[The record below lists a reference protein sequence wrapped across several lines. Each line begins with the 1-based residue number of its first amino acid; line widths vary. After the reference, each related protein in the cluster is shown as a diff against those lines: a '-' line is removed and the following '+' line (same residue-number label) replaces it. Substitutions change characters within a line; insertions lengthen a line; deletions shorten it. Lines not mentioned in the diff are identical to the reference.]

1 MQGGTVEELQVAKNR
16 HKLID
21 LDQME
26 PSIVRRRLRRWS
38 KADEEAITALIHA
51 LQRKGSL
58 SNVRVLEPRYET
70 NVYPLYFYWQ
80 HGQHVSH
87 RQVYDQVVQSL
98 PTHKLRMPPD
108 ELRAHV
114 GHTVD
119 SEVDILV
126 EDIEYFVFI
135 EAKEPAGDR
144 KVKFEKKRGVHQL
157 VSQYVQGRILQKM
170 ISKVFVL
177 ATIGANKGE
186 PLEIKLNPAELALV
200 QFVGEDK
207 DVLSVVDL
215 TWPSVTVSAKA
226 GKQT

>member
-1 MQGGTVEELQVAKNR
+1 MSEDS

-26 PSIVRRRLRRWS
+26 PSRVRRRLRQWS
-38 KADEEAITALIHA
+38 KADEEAPTALIYA
-51 LQRKGSL
+51 LQRKGCL
-58 SNVRVLEPRYET
+58 GNVRVLEPRYET

-80 HGQHVSH
+80 HGQQVGH
-87 RQVYDQVVQSL
+87 RQVYDQVFQSL
-98 PTHKLRMPPD
+98 QTDKLAMRQN

-135 EAKEPAGDR
+135 EAKEIAPGH

-157 VSQYVQGRILQKM
+157 VNQYVQGRILQKL

-177 ATIGANKGE
+177 ATIGANEGE
-186 PLEIKLNPAELALV
+186 TLEIKLNSAEHALL

-215 TWPSVTVSAKA
+215 TWPSVTVSAQA

>member
-1 MQGGTVEELQVAKNR
+1 VSEDSY
-16 HKLID
+16 KLID

-26 PSIVRRRLRRWS
+26 PSIVRRRLRRWN
-38 KADEEAITALIHA
+38 KTDEEAVTAVIHA
-51 LQRKGSL
+51 LQRKGCL
-58 SNVRVLEPRYET
+58 SNVPVLEPRYET

-80 HGQHVSH
+80 HGQQVSH
-87 RQVYDQVVQSL
+87 RQVYNQVFQSL
-98 PTHKLRMPPD
+98 PTDNLQMPPD

-135 EAKEPAGDR
+135 EAKEVAASR
-144 KVKFEKKRGVHQL
+144 RVKFEKKRGVHQL

-177 ATIGANKGE
+177 ATIGANEGE
-186 PLEIKLNPAELALV
+186 TLNTKLNPAELSLL
-200 QFVGEDK
+200 QLVGEHK

>member
-1 MQGGTVEELQVAKNR
+1 MAEDS

-26 PSIVRRRLRRWS
+26 PSIVRPRLRRWS
-38 KADEEAITALIHA
+38 KADEEAVTALIHA
-51 LQRKGSL
+51 LQRKGYL
-58 SNVRVLEPRYET
+58 SDVRVLEPRYET

-80 HGQHVSH
+80 HGQKVSH
-87 RQVYDQVVQSL
+87 RQVYDQVFQSL
-98 PTHKLRMPPD
+98 PTDELRMPPD

-126 EDIEYFVFI
+126 EDTEYFVFI
-135 EAKEPAGDR
+135 EAKEVAAGR
-144 KVKFEKKRGVHQL
+144 KVKFEKKHGVHQL

-186 PLEIKLNPAELALV
+186 TLEIKLNSVERALL

-215 TWPSVTVSAKA
+215 TWPSGTVSAEA